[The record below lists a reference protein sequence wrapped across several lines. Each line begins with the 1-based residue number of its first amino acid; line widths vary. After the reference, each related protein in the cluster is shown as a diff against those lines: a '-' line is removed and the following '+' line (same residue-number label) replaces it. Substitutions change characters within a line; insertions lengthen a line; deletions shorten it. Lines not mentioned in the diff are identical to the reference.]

1 MEVLTVDALLVV
13 LSVVSLV
20 SVVAFAFV
28 VYQLFKCLYQYFGL
42 MFDGSE
48 DAPLLLRLP
57 SRVVSLLF
65 VLCFVFLVL

>member
-1 MEVLTVDALLVV
+1 MDALLVA

-20 SVVAFAFV
+20 SVVAFGFV
-28 VYQLFKCLYQYFGL
+28 VWQLFKCLYQYFGL
-42 MFDGSE
+42 MFDGSD

-57 SRVVSLLF
+57 PRAASLLF

>member
-1 MEVLTVDALLVV
+1 MDALLVV

-42 MFDGSE
+42 MFDGSK

>member
-1 MEVLTVDALLVV
+1 MDALLVV